1 MPIQSRKLKMRT
13 AAMDIIHLFELYFIM
28 YLGHYYIIIDL
39 EYRSPYKSI
48 NMVNLCHIQKITV
61 NFI

>member
-1 MPIQSRKLKMRT
+1 MRT